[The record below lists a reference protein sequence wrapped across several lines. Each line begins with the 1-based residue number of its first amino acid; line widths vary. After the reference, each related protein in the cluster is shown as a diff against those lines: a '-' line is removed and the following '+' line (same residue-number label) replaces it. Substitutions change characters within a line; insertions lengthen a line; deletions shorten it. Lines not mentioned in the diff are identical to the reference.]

1 MPKRK
6 DRKSGSANN
15 KQDKRLQAIYAK
27 SRAEFSAADLQKFT
41 EVEEGIPFEEV
52 LAELEVLHR
61 KIKGKDA

>member
-1 MPKRK
+1 MPKRTG
-6 DRKSGSANN
+6 RKSGSANN

-52 LAELEVLHR
+52 LAELEELHR
-61 KIKGKDA
+61 KTKGKDA